1 MISLRDGIALV
12 AAGGDHDDLDV
23 RAGADA
29 SPPRPM
35 ALWILKPLRIRGPLA
50 PAPAAVAGDAA
61 V

>member
-35 ALWILKPLRIRGPLA
+35 ALWILIRGPLA